1 MGKYF
6 GTDGFRGEAN
16 VTLRVEHAYKVG
28 RYLGYFFGKQHD
40 DGKAHIAIGKDT
52 RLSSYMFEYA
62 LAAGLAASGA
72 NAYLLHVTTT
82 PSVAYVTRVDGLDC
96 GIMISASHNPF
107 HDNGIKLINKDGE
120 KIDDKLI
127 DEIEEYID
135 SKEDTLELAV
145 GDKIGATVDYVN
157 ARNRYVGYLMGLAKF
172 SFRGYKV
179 GIDAANGSAWSIAK
193 SLFET
198 LGAEVF
204 LIHAEPNGL
213 NINKDCGSTHVDA
226 LMRFVTANGCDC
238 GIAFDGAAERC
249 LAVDETGALADG
261 DVIIAACA
269 KDMKE
274 QGRLSH
280 NTIIFTQANNLGL
293 LQFARTNGI
302 GTSASSTG
310 ERSMIRRMLECGY
323 SLGGDPAGHILFPDD
338 STSADGQLTGLRLLE
353 VLKRSGSKMSG
364 LSSLIEKCP
373 QVMLNVP
380 IDKRFREVWKNDRAI
395 TGIIDEFEQIL
406 GEDGRVVVREAGKD
420 PVIRIRI
427 EGRDFSTIN
436 TMALQIADTIKERLD
451 LYKPH

>member
-1 MGKYF
+1 
-6 GTDGFRGEAN
+6 
-16 VTLRVEHAYKVG
+16 
-28 RYLGYFFGKQHD
+28 
-40 DGKAHIAIGKDT
+40 
-52 RLSSYMFEYA
+52 
-62 LAAGLAASGA
+62 
-72 NAYLLHVTTT
+72 
-82 PSVAYVTRVDGLDC
+82 
-96 GIMISASHNPF
+96 
-107 HDNGIKLINKDGE
+107 
-120 KIDDKLI
+120 
-127 DEIEEYID
+127 
-135 SKEDTLELAV
+135 
-145 GDKIGATVDYVN
+145 
-157 ARNRYVGYLMGLAKF
+157 
-172 SFRGYKV
+172 
-179 GIDAANGSAWSIAK
+179 
-193 SLFET
+193 
-198 LGAEVF
+198 
-204 LIHAEPNGL
+204 
-213 NINKDCGSTHVDA
+213 
-226 LMRFVTANGCDC
+226 
-238 GIAFDGAAERC
+238 
-249 LAVDETGALADG
+249 
-261 DVIIAACA
+261 
-269 KDMKE
+269 MKE

>member
-1 MGKYF
+1 ML
-6 GTDGFRGEAN
+6 FR
-16 VTLRVEHAYKVG
+16 
-28 RYLGYFFGKQHD
+28 
-40 DGKAHIAIGKDT
+40 
-52 RLSSYMFEYA
+52 
-62 LAAGLAASGA
+62 
-72 NAYLLHVTTT
+72 
-82 PSVAYVTRVDGLDC
+82 
-96 GIMISASHNPF
+96 SAEFS
-107 HDNGIKLINKDGE
+107 GIKLFAADGHRLSDDRE
-120 KIDDKLI
+120 DALERLILDNPADIVPIPRREYGRMTIDDSAV
-127 DEIEEYID
+127 DEYISHMNEAFPSD
-135 SKEDTLELAV
+135 LSGLKIAV
-145 GDKIGATVDYVN
+145 DC
-157 ARNRYVGYLMGLAKF
+157 
-172 SFRGYKV
+172 
-179 GIDAANGSAWSIAK
+179 ANGCASSTAERIFSDR
-193 SLFET
+193 
-198 LGAEVF
+198 GAEV
-204 LIHAEPNGL
+204 LIMGNEPDGM